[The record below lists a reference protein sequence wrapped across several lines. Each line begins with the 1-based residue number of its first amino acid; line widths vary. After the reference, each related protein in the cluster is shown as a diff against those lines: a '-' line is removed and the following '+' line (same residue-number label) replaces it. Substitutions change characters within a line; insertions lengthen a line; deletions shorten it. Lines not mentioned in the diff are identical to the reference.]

1 MNNELKFM
9 KYLTALAARC
19 GELLNF
25 HAIANEVEISIDTV
39 KQWFQYYRYQ
49 VLFLLEPYSNNILKK
64 VVKTPKVYLH
74 DSGLIC
80 YLKRWTTP
88 EVLKN
93 GAKAGSISENFVVSE
108 DMKTYLNS
116 GKVYH
121 LYIIIEIRT
130 KSN

>member
-1 MNNELKFM
+1 M
-9 KYLTALAARC
+9 
-19 GELLNF
+19 
-25 HAIANEVEISIDTV
+25 
-39 KQWFQYYRYQ
+39 
-49 VLFLLEPYSNNILKK
+49 LEPYSNNILKK

-93 GAKAGSISENFVVSE
+93 GAKARNVFENFVVSE
-108 DMKTYLNS
+108 VMITHLNS
-116 GKVYH
+116 GKAYH

-130 KSN
+130 K

>member
-1 MNNELKFM
+1 M
-9 KYLTALAARC
+9 
-19 GELLNF
+19 
-25 HAIANEVEISIDTV
+25 
-39 KQWFQYYRYQ
+39 
-49 VLFLLEPYSNNILKK
+49 LEPYSNNILKK

-80 YLKRWTTP
+80 YLTRWTTP

-93 GAKAGSISENFVVSE
+93 GAKAGSISENYVVSE

-130 KSN
+130 KK

>member
-1 MNNELKFM
+1 M
-9 KYLTALAARC
+9 
-19 GELLNF
+19 
-25 HAIANEVEISIDTV
+25 
-39 KQWFQYYRYQ
+39 
-49 VLFLLEPYSNNILKK
+49 LEPYSNNILKK

-130 KSN
+130 K

>member
-1 MNNELKFM
+1 M
-9 KYLTALAARC
+9 
-19 GELLNF
+19 
-25 HAIANEVEISIDTV
+25 
-39 KQWFQYYRYQ
+39 
-49 VLFLLEPYSNNILKK
+49 LFDK
-64 VVKTPKVYLH
+64 V
-74 DSGLIC
+74 DN
-80 YLKRWTTP
+80 P

-130 KSN
+130 KK

>member
-1 MNNELKFM
+1 M
-9 KYLTALAARC
+9 
-19 GELLNF
+19 
-25 HAIANEVEISIDTV
+25 
-39 KQWFQYYRYQ
+39 
-49 VLFLLEPYSNNILKK
+49 LEPYSNNILKK

-74 DSGLIC
+74 YSGLIC
-80 YLKRWTTP
+80 YLTRWTTP

-130 KSN
+130 KK

>member
-1 MNNELKFM
+1 MVSILQ
-9 KYLTALAARC
+9 
-19 GELLNF
+19 
-25 HAIANEVEISIDTV
+25 ISGIIFC
-39 KQWFQYYRYQ
+39 WS
-49 VLFLLEPYSNNILKK
+49 LILKK

-80 YLKRWTTP
+80 YLTRWTTP

-130 KSN
+130 KK

>member
-1 MNNELKFM
+1 M
-9 KYLTALAARC
+9 
-19 GELLNF
+19 
-25 HAIANEVEISIDTV
+25 
-39 KQWFQYYRYQ
+39 
-49 VLFLLEPYSNNILKK
+49 LEPYSNNILKK

-108 DMKTYLNS
+108 DMKTYSNS

-130 KSN
+130 KK